1 MSRRVYTPN
10 KSTAKLDEAQKLLY
24 LLKIAIK
31 TEDEAKL
38 EQRINKIRAL
48 IEKAKEEMS

>member
-10 KSTAKLDEAQKLLY
+10 KSVATLDEASKLLY

-31 TEDEAKL
+31 TEDETKL
-38 EQRINKIRAL
+38 EERINKIRSL
-48 IEKAKEEMS
+48 LEKVKEEIS